1 MVALPLDKEALA
13 RSVNLAHRAGLRL
26 GPEHFLAAG
35 RLLLQAQAALPAADW
50 LPWLDRF
57 LLPSRRQVARYIRLA
72 RAAARD
78 SASPLDQLWEA
89 INGAEQLDLP
99 F

>member
-1 MVALPLDKEALA
+1 
-13 RSVNLAHRAGLRL
+13 L

-57 LLPSRRQVARYIRLA
+57 LLPNRSQVARYLRLA
-72 RAAARD
+72 RARAHDAAT
-78 SASPLDQLWEA
+78 PLDQLWEA
-89 INGAEQLDLP
+89 INGAEQLELP